1 MVVIIGA
8 TGFIGMYT
16 TEAFLKKGEDVVAT
30 GRNKLLG
37 KKLEEMGAKFVELDI
52 TQKEDFSKLPTEN
65 VSGVILLAGLL
76 PANAKADLEANEN
89 AADYFKINVLIWA
102 NTQPSARTI
111 TPISSLTV
119 SGPSLGLRRFIGST

>member
-52 TQKEDFSKLPTEN
+52 TQK
-65 VSGVILLAGLL
+65 
-76 PANAKADLEANEN
+76 
-89 AADYFKINVLIWA
+89 
-102 NTQPSARTI
+102 
-111 TPISSLTV
+111 
-119 SGPSLGLRRFIGST
+119 RRFFKTSNGECIRSYFACWFIACECKGRLGGK